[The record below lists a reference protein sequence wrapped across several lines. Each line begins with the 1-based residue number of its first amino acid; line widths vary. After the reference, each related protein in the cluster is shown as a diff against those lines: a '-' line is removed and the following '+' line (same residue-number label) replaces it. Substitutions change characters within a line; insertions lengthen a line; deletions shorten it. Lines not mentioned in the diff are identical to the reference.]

1 MCFKKQKMELSHV
14 IFVRNPNARR
24 YIIRVLPDQSIR
36 VTIPKYG
43 TESKAQKF
51 LNENIEQL
59 KSQISQDP
67 NGLFELNTVYLSK
80 YYQFKIID
88 SQQKNASSIQQ
99 RSVLIKIAE
108 PYLEEDKTAEAYIHH
123 ILKQI
128 LRKEAQLYIPK
139 RTMDLA
145 HQLKLK
151 VTDIKINSAKT
162 RWGSC
167 TGRNSINFSLYL
179 MQLPKAL
186 IDYIILHELAHTI
199 HKNHGPQFY
208 ELLDH
213 WCKGEHKSLNEKVKT
228 FSPHIKSE
236 YFEKA

>member
-1 MCFKKQKMELSHV
+1 MELSHV

-51 LNENIEQL
+51 LNEHIEQL
-59 KSQISQDP
+59 KTQINKDP
-67 NGLFELNTVYLSK
+67 NDLFELNTIYLSK
-80 YYQFKIID
+80 YYQFKIVN
-88 SQQKNASSIQQ
+88 SQQKNSTDINQ
-99 RSVLIKIAE
+99 RNVLIKIADNYE
-108 PYLEEDKTAEAYIHH
+108 EEDKAAEVYIHH

-128 LRKEAQLYIPK
+128 LRKEAKLYIPK
-139 RTMDLA
+139 RTMELA

-213 WCKGEHKSLNEKVKT
+213 WCQGGHKSMNEKVKN
-228 FSPHIKSE
+228 FSPHIKAE